1 MKPLVKNRF
10 IDAGLKTCLLY
21 ALIHTTIMVVYVIT
35 GGDYQTLNSFRILG
49 LQLFIPTIDKD
60 VFGFYLS
67 QIIPVAVFL
76 YAYFCLTKK
85 TK

>member
-1 MKPLVKNRF
+1 MKPLVKNR
-10 IDAGLKTCLLY
+10 ILDAFLKTCLLY
-21 ALIHTTIMVVYVIT
+21 ALVHTGVMVIYAIVS
-35 GGDYQTLNSFRILG
+35 GDFQTLNSFRILG